1 MDFVADLARSLGF
14 LSRLPIPSRF
24 FEGYDGT
31 VSRAVRA
38 FPLAGLVLALPAA
51 LLLWLLLE
59 WEAEPL
65 LAALIALSVM
75 TLLSGALHE
84 DGLADTADGFGGGR
98 DSDNVLSIMKDSR
111 IGSYGVIALILSY
124 GLRAG
129 ALASLAQNSLNYGS
143 LALPALALLAAAT
156 LSRALMVAHWHVLP
170 PARAGG
176 VAAGAGSPEAGARNV
191 ALASAALA
199 CLILLLPAIGLL
211 PILVALALAALA
223 VTGFTRHARGRIGG
237 HTGDTIG
244 AAQQAGEIVF
254 LIALALAA

>member
-1 MDFVADLARSLGF
+1 MDFVGDLARSLGF

-24 FEGYDGT
+24 FEGHDGT

-38 FPLAGLVLALPAA
+38 FPLAGLVLALPAG

-65 LAALIALSVM
+65 LAALIGLSVM

-98 DSDNVLSIMKDSR
+98 DTENVLSIMKDSR
-111 IGSYGVIALILSY
+111 IGSYGVIALILSF
-124 GLRAG
+124 GLRAT
-129 ALASLAQNSLNYGS
+129 ALAALAHDSLT
-143 LALPALALLAAAT
+143 LPALAVLSAAT
-156 LSRALMVAHWHVLP
+156 LSRALMVFHWHALP
-170 PARAGG
+170 PARPGG
-176 VAAGAGSPEAGARNV
+176 VAAGAGSPQIEARNV
-191 ALASAALA
+191 ALASAVLV
-199 CLILLLPAIGLL
+199 CLVLLLPTIGLL
-211 PILVALALAALA
+211 AILSALALAALA
-223 VTGFTRHARGRIGG
+223 VYGFTRYARGRIGG

-254 LIALALAA
+254 VVALALAA

>member
-129 ALASLAQNSLNYGS
+129 ALASLAHGS
-143 LALPALALLAAAT
+143 LALPALGLLAAAT

-211 PILVALALAALA
+211 PILVALALAGLA

-254 LIALALAA
+254 LIALALAV

>member
-98 DSDNVLSIMKDSR
+98 DRENVLSIMKDSR

-129 ALASLAQNSLNYGS
+129 ALASLAHHS
-143 LALPALALLAAAT
+143 LALPALALMAAAT
-156 LSRALMVAHWHVLP
+156 LSRALMVAHWHALP
-170 PARAGG
+170 PARVGG
-176 VAAGAGSPEAGARNV
+176 IAADAGSPEAGARNV
-191 ALASAALA
+191 ALASATLV
-199 CLILLLPAIGLL
+199 CLILLLPALGLL
-211 PILVALALAALA
+211 PLLVALALAALA

-254 LIALALAA
+254 IVALALAV